1 MAVEDP
7 LLATVAFCKYDVPV
21 CRGSHYDSIGAE
33 EHDLDDSGQSS
44 VILPTNLSVQFLTSI
59 VVLAGDTSY
68 RHRPT
73 ITSRPWTHGAAC
85 ARVTQQ

>member
-21 CRGSHYDSIGAE
+21 CRGSHYTVT
-33 EHDLDDSGQSS
+33 DLDDSGQSS
-44 VILPTNLSVQFLTSI
+44 VMLPTNLSVQFLTSI
-59 VVLAGDTSY
+59 VILAGDTSY

-73 ITSRPWTHGAAC
+73 ITSRPWTHSAAC

>member
-1 MAVEDP
+1 M
-7 LLATVAFCKYDVPV
+7 
-21 CRGSHYDSIGAE
+21 
-33 EHDLDDSGQSS
+33 
-44 VILPTNLSVQFLTSI
+44 LPTNLSVQFLTSI